1 MAPKFNTLTIKEVR
15 QETED
20 CVSVAFQIPEALS
33 SNYSFI
39 QGQYLTL
46 RETIDGEDVRRS
58 YSICSGVEEPDL
70 RVAIKKVYEGKF
82 STYANE
88 QLKAG
93 TEMQVMTP
101 AGKFYT
107 TLDPKQA
114 KNYVLFA
121 AGSGITP
128 MLSIMKSVLNIEPKS
143 TISLFYG
150 NKTTDSVIFKEQIE
164 ALKNKNLS
172 RLKVHYI
179 MSREILQ
186 SDLFTGRID
195 KAKCDQFLN
204 LLIQQDTVDEFFVC
218 GPYQMTM
225 DVRESLEGAGVDKS
239 KIHFEL
245 FTTEPVGTAN
255 TNKAQKPAQEINAK
269 VKVILDGH
277 EHDFNIYKSDE
288 TVLNTALKNGADL
301 PFACKGGVCATC
313 KAKLEQGTIDM
324 KVNYGLEPEEIE
336 AGFILTC
343 QAVPTSDEVTVNFD
357 V

>member
-20 CVSVAFQIPEALS
+20 CVSVAFQVPDNLRAD
-33 SNYSFI
+33 YQFI

-58 YSICSGVEEPDL
+58 YSICSGVEEADL

-88 QLKAG
+88 KLEAG
-93 TEMQVMTP
+93 IEMEVMTP
-101 AGKFYT
+101 TGKFYT
-107 TLDPKQA
+107 SLDSAQA

-128 MLSIMKSVLNIEPKS
+128 MLSIMKSVLSIEPKS

-150 NKTTDSVIFKEQIE
+150 NKTTDSVIFKEEIE

-179 MSREILQ
+179 MSREVLQ
-186 SDLFTGRID
+186 SDLFCGRID

-204 LLIQQDTVDEFFVC
+204 LLIRKDKVDEYFVC

-225 DVRESLEGAGVDKS
+225 DVRESLEGVGVDKE

-245 FTTEPVGTAN
+245 FTTEPAGE
-255 TNKAQKPAQEINAK
+255 QKERATKPVEEINAK
-269 VKVILDGH
+269 IKVILDGH

-288 TVLNTALKNGADL
+288 TVLDTALKNGADL

-313 KAKLEQGTIDM
+313 KAKIEKGSVDM
-324 KVNYGLEPEEIE
+324 IVNYGLEPDEIE
-336 AGFILTC
+336 AGYVLTC
-343 QAVPTSDEVTVNFD
+343 QAVPTTEEVTVNFD
-357 V
+357 A

>member
-20 CVSVAFQIPEALS
+20 CVSVAFQIPDDLCTD
-33 SNYSFI
+33 YQFI

-58 YSICSGVEEPDL
+58 YSICSGVTESDL

-88 QLKAG
+88 KLKAG
-93 TEMQVMTP
+93 TKMEVMTP
-101 AGKFYT
+101 TGKFYT
-107 TLDPKQA
+107 SLDPAQA

-128 MLSIMKSVLNIEPKS
+128 MLSIMKSVLSIEPES

-150 NKTTDSVIFKEQIE
+150 NKTTDSVIFKEEIE

-179 MSREILQ
+179 MSREVLQ
-186 SDLFTGRID
+186 SDLFCGRID

-204 LLIQQDTVDEFFVC
+204 LLIQKDKVDEYFVC

-225 DVRESLEGAGVDKS
+225 DVRESLEGAGVAKE

-245 FTTEPVGTAN
+245 FTTEPVGE
-255 TNKAQKPAQEINAK
+255 QKERAAKPVEEINAK
-269 VKVILDGH
+269 IKVILDGH

-288 TVLNTALKNGADL
+288 TVLDTALKNGADL

-313 KAKLEQGTIDM
+313 KAKIEKGSVDM
-324 KVNYGLEPEEIE
+324 IVNYGLEPDEIE
-336 AGFILTC
+336 AGYVLTC
-343 QAVPTSDEVTVNFD
+343 QAVPTTDEVTVNFD
-357 V
+357 A

>member
-1 MAPKFNTLTIKEVR
+1 MAPKFNTLTIKEIR

-20 CVSVAFQIPEALS
+20 CVSVAFQIPEDLRTD
-33 SNYSFI
+33 YQFI

-58 YSICSGVEEPDL
+58 YSICSGVEEADL

-82 STYANE
+82 STYANDKLE
-88 QLKAG
+88 AG
-93 TEMQVMTP
+93 TEMEVMTP

-107 TLDPKQA
+107 GLDPKQA

-128 MLSIMKSVLNIEPKS
+128 MLSIMKSVLSIEPES

-164 ALKNKNLS
+164 ALKNKNIS

-179 MSREILQ
+179 MSREKLQ
-186 SDLFTGRID
+186 SDLFVGRID
-195 KAKCDQFLN
+195 KEKCDQFLN
-204 LLIQQDTVDEFFVC
+204 LLIQKDKVDEYFVC

-225 DVRESLEGAGVDKS
+225 DVRESLEGAGVGKEN
-239 KIHFEL
+239 IHFEL
-245 FTTEPVGTAN
+245 FTTEPVGE
-255 TNKAQKPAQEINAK
+255 QKERAARPVEEINAK
-269 VKVILDGH
+269 IKVILDGH

-288 TVLNTALKNGADL
+288 TVLDTALKNGADL

-313 KAKLEQGTIDM
+313 KAKLEKGTIEM
-324 KVNYGLEPEEIE
+324 LVNYGLEPDEIE
-336 AGFILTC
+336 AGYILTC
-343 QAVPTSDEVTVNFD
+343 QSVPTSDEVTVNFD
-357 V
+357 A

>member
-1 MAPKFNTLTIKEVR
+1 MAPKFNTLTVKEVR
-15 QETED
+15 QETEE
-20 CVSVAFQIPEALS
+20 CVSVAFQIPESLRS
-33 SNYSFI
+33 DYKFI

-46 RETIDGEDVRRS
+46 RETIEGEDVRRS
-58 YSICSGVEEPDL
+58 YSICSGVQEADL
-70 RVAIKKVYEGKF
+70 RVAIKKVYQGKF
-82 STYANE
+82 STFANE

-93 TEMQVMTP
+93 TEMEVMTP

-107 TLDPKQA
+107 TLDRKQA

-128 MLSIMKSVLNIEPKS
+128 MLSIMKSVLSIEPES

-150 NKTTDSVIFKEQIE
+150 NKTSDSVIFKEEIE

-172 RLKVHYI
+172 RVKVHYI
-179 MSREILQ
+179 MSREMLQ
-186 SDLFTGRID
+186 SDLFCGRID

-204 LLIQQDTVDEFFVC
+204 LLIQKDKVDEYFVC

-225 DVRESLEGAGVDKS
+225 DVRASLEEAGVDKD

-245 FTTEPVGTAN
+245 FTTEPVGE
-255 TNKAQKPAQEINAK
+255 QKERATKPVEEINAK
-269 VKVILDGH
+269 IKVILDGH

-288 TVLNTALKNGADL
+288 TVLDTALKNGADL

-313 KAKLEQGTIDM
+313 KAKIENGSVEMI
-324 KVNYGLEPEEIE
+324 VNYGLEPDEIE
-336 AGFILTC
+336 AGYVLTC

-357 V
+357 A